1 MMKLNSIST
10 IFIFCLIVLASVVKA
25 QLLDTLKFK
34 QIENYLDTLVG
45 IELNELE
52 DEIEVCFYDYYKNL
66 GETRVEQSNY
76 KDIKITS
83 YYLNDSITGYI
94 MCMNDKQIAVYNFN
108 KMNVFAYYKNSIL
121 SVAAM
126 SKGIANELIPIFKF
140 YIKKGIYYETMPDIN
155 DSSVQFI
162 RNFNPLKRNY
172 YELVEDFMKIEDLE
186 MLNTRKSIH
195 IKNDIFLRD

>member
-76 KDIKITS
+76 KDIK
-83 YYLNDSITGYI
+83 
-94 MCMNDKQIAVYNFN
+94 MAAN
-108 KMNVFAYYKNSIL
+108 KPL
-121 SVAAM
+121 
-126 SKGIANELIPIFKF
+126 G
-140 YIKKGIYYETMPDIN
+140 KK
-155 DSSVQFI
+155 
-162 RNFNPLKRNY
+162 
-172 YELVEDFMKIEDLE
+172 
-186 MLNTRKSIH
+186 
-195 IKNDIFLRD
+195 